1 MFAPLSRPKFA
12 NMDSVLKSHSFSNGK
27 ESVALY
33 HAKLNSSGFRSDE
46 FKKIHDQPHILF
58 AGCSE
63 TFGEGGELK
72 DSWAHKTYSEISN
85 DIGSSGY
92 FNIGYPGKGYQ
103 DIINLCIQ
111 YCNTQSK
118 PDYIMIAFPSL
129 LRKMGWV
136 ERENLSPENGL
147 EEINFVPGYY
157 MLMPQKNK
165 QGNSDGRYRLSGPG
179 FWHNDGYS
187 ISETRSDFL
196 NFYLSIK
203 LFEELC
209 KAKDIKLLWTV
220 LDTSDKFTLDKIKN
234 HFKYSFVDCLDMS
247 DVVNLI
253 AEDSSYTFEKDDG
266 HLGTAQHKIISDNF
280 LKVFKDRGWGKD
292 AKK

>member
-1 MFAPLSRPKFA
+1 
-12 NMDSVLKSHSFSNGK
+12 
-27 ESVALY
+27 
-33 HAKLNSSGFRSDE
+33 
-46 FKKIHDQPHILF
+46 LF

-72 DSWAHKTYSEISN
+72 DSWAHKTYSELSN

-111 YCNTQSK
+111 YLNTQSK

-136 ERENLSPENGL
+136 EKENLSPENGL

-165 QGNSDGRYRLSGPG
+165 QGNSGGRYRLSGPG

-209 KAKDIKLLWTV
+209 KAKDINLLWTV